1 MTEGTGI
8 RIARRRTPL
17 IRALTAVGAA
27 ALAVTV
33 SLGATACSSV
43 GSAPS
48 STVPVPTGTNG
59 AVHFDDG
66 YIQVG
71 TGAKMVDLYFDPLC
85 PYCQEF
91 DLTNSATLAGAVSDG
106 SISLRLHP
114 LTFLDPSSNGTAY
127 SSRAAAALTCVAEST
142 PDSTLDYL
150 TVLYKNQPKE
160 GSDGLTD
167 KKLVSM
173 ATALGVPDISSCLA
187 FGANQAWAQSI
198 TQHALTGPIKDADIT
213 QIKGTPTVL
222 VNGISFTGS
231 ITDEKVFS
239 SFLQAH

>member
-1 MTEGTGI
+1 MP
-8 RIARRRTPL
+8 RRRSL
-17 IRALTAVGAA
+17 RIRLLTAISTALL
-27 ALAVTV
+27 ALAVGV
-33 SLGATACSSV
+33 GLTACSAGASTPV
-43 GSAPS
+43 
-48 STVPVPTGTNG
+48 STVPVPTGTSG
-59 AVHFDDG
+59 AAHFDDG

-71 TGAKMVDLYFDPLC
+71 SGAKTVDLYFDPMC

-91 DLTNSATLAGAVSDG
+91 DLTNGATLAGAVADG

-127 SSRAAAALTCVAEST
+127 SSRAAAALTCVAQSD
-142 PDSTLDYL
+142 PDATLDYL
-150 TVLYKNQPKE
+150 TALYKNQPKE
-160 GSDGLTD
+160 GSDGLSD

-187 FGANQAWAQSI
+187 SGANQAWAQSL

-222 VNGISFTGS
+222 VNGHSYPGS
-231 ITDEKVFS
+231 ITDAKAFS
-239 SFLQAH
+239 KFLESH

>member
-1 MTEGTGI
+1 MV
-8 RIARRRTPL
+8 RRRSTL
-17 IRALTAVGAA
+17 SRVLTAIGAVVLAFTVG
-27 ALAVTV
+27 V
-33 SLGATACSSV
+33 GATACSSA
-43 GSAPS
+43 GSTPT
-48 STVPVPTGTNG
+48 STVPVPTGTSG
-59 AVHFDDG
+59 AVHFDEG
-66 YIQVG
+66 FIQVG
-71 TGAKMVDLYFDPLC
+71 TGAKTVDLYFDPLC

-91 DLTNSATLAGAVSDG
+91 ELANGATLSGAVSDG
-106 SISLRLHP
+106 SISFRLHP

-150 TVLYKNQPKE
+150 AALYKNQPKE

-187 FGANQAWAQSI
+187 TGANQAWAQSI
-198 TQHALTGPIKDADIT
+198 TQHALNGPIKDADIT

-231 ITDEKVFS
+231 ITDEKAFAA
-239 SFLQAH
+239 FLNAH